1 MDSNKIKNL
10 AFGARD
16 ALRAEVAARIDAV
29 LEPGSPERLDLPE
42 KVRRL
47 EAAIDDKGM
56 DAVVESTAYTWFN
69 RLCALRFMDAKGYTP
84 VPVVTPR
91 PGATQPA
98 ILADAAQGV
107 FDPDFGFSRLV
118 RDRVQ
123 SVLSGGSGS
132 GANRTEAAYGELLVA
147 VCDHYAAAMPYL
159 FGEAAASSLVMPQGL
174 LAEGSILRRI
184 VEDMD
189 DDECET
195 VEVLGWLY
203 QFYVAER
210 KAEYNNRED
219 QKATADDIAPA
230 TQLFTPDWIV
240 KYLVENSLGRLWML
254 NNPGSALADKMNYYI
269 APEGETEDFIKVYSP
284 EELTLCDPACG
295 SGHILVYAFDLLFE
309 IYQEEG
315 YFPEDVPALI
325 LQNNLFGMEIDGRAA
340 EIAKF
345 ALEMKAREKDPGFF
359 EKKID
364 ANVTV
369 LEPVAF
375 EPGVLDGAGPI
386 AGATELLDAF
396 EHMTEVGSL
405 YVPAP
410 DDMAAVDNAIASFSG
425 DDLLG
430 MDILRKLRTMKSV
443 LEALSR
449 RVDCVVANPPYL
461 GSGHF
466 NEFMKD
472 WIRGRYPYE
481 KGDLCTCFIR
491 RGFSLTR
498 DHGYSSMVT
507 MHSWMFLG
515 SYEKMRSFILRK
527 KMILGMAHLGS
538 RAFEQIGGEVVQV
551 TATVFLNGRSSSMG
565 DYLRLVDYD
574 GSVAKEAALLRAAKK
589 PDFTSL
595 HHVNQAS
602 FLVVPGSS
610 LIYWAPKRALDN
622 FNEAPSLKTVIDARI
637 GLITGNVNR
646 FIKMWHEVA
655 IGTISFDTK
664 PGQTNRHKWVP
675 CTKGGEYRLW
685 YGNNWF
691 VLNWEND
698 GWEMKNDNY
707 KNGRLRAHNFNGE
720 QAFKEGLSWS
730 TICSGDFHCRY
741 VPHGFMFDTAGPFC
755 EVKRRDRF
763 GYVAGL
769 MSSST
774 YRYYMSIMNPT
785 LNYPPGYLEAVPYID
800 APEEVGI
807 INNLVDGSIC
817 ISKADWDSFEASW
830 DFEWHPLA
838 PSSQERAKQLTCGT
852 SSDARSATVSLI
864 SERFARWSDE
874 CDERF
879 NQLKANEEELNR
891 IFARIY
897 GMEGEVPIEVPED
910 KVSVRR
916 ADLVRDVKSLVSYG
930 VGCIMG
936 RYSAFAPGLILA
948 DVQQTVDDFKAK
960 VPDAGFLPDD
970 DAIIPVLD
978 GEWFGDDIVAQFRK
992 WLEVTYGTETLDENV
1007 KFIENALGKDLRK
1020 YFVKEF
1026 YKDHCATYQVTGSGK
1041 RPIYWMFASPKGS
1054 FQVLVY
1060 MHRYTP
1066 STVGQILTK
1075 YLREY
1080 VEKLNAK
1087 IGQLEQSDRAADNR
1101 QADKYRA
1108 VVRELTDWERD
1119 VIYPL
1124 ANERIDI
1131 DLDDGVKVNYNKF
1144 PHALAKVAGL
1154 STWK

>member
-16 ALRAEVAARIDAV
+16 ALRAEVAARIDSV

-47 EAAIDDKGM
+47 EATIDDKGL

-69 RLCALRFMDAKGYTP
+69 RLCALRFMDAKGYAP

-123 SVLSGGSGS
+123 SILAGGSGS
-132 GANRTEAAYGELLVA
+132 GTNRTEAAYGELLVA
-147 VCDHYAAAMPYL
+147 VCDHYAQAMPYL

-189 DDECET
+189 DEECET

-210 KAEYNNRED
+210 KAEFNDSGR
-219 QKATADDIAPA
+219 KATADDIAPA

-254 NNPGSALADKMNYYI
+254 NNPGSALACKMDYYI
-269 APEGETEDFIKVYSP
+269 APEGETEDFIRVYSP

-345 ALEMKAREKDPGFF
+345 ALEMKAREKDPAFF

-375 EPGVLDGAGPI
+375 EPGVLSGAGPI
-386 AGATELLDAF
+386 AGTAGLLDAF

-410 DDMAAVDNAIASFSG
+410 GDMAAVDNAIASFSE

-430 MDILRKLRTMKSV
+430 AGILKKLRTMKNV

-461 GSGHF
+461 AFKKFNDWMSTWARRNYPITSKDLFSMFIERNAIFAVANGEIGIMSPFVWMSLTSYESLRVQLLSSKTITTFIELEYSGFEGATVPICTFTLCNSHCAGF
-466 NEFMKD
+466 EGTY
-472 WIRGRYPYE
+472 IRLADFPGPKQQSPKALEAIRDVHCNWRYVA
-481 KGDLCTCFIR
+481 DQQSF
-491 RGFSLTR
+491 FSLPSVQIAYWATTADLEAYR
-498 DHGYSSMVT
+498 LGEPLRAVARPRQGLVTGCNDAFMRVWWEPALSTQLFNAGSRLEASESGKKWFPANKGGSFRKWYGNRGYVVNWRNDGEDIKAFVDDDGRQRSRPQNAEYYFQEGITWGTTSSAELSMRYVPGGSISEHKGSMCFSSVHT
-507 MHSWMFLG
+507 DLLLMLGLCNSSLVKRLLKVLAPTIDFGEGALG
-515 SYEKMRSFILRK
+515 SLPVV
-527 KMILGMAHLGS
+527 
-538 RAFEQIGGEVVQV
+538 EQIKEVCGLPDLINECICV
-551 TATVFLNGRSSSMG
+551 SK
-565 DYLRLVDYD
+565 VDYD
-574 GSVAKEAALLRAAKK
+574 
-589 PDFTSL
+589 
-595 HHVNQAS
+595 
-602 FLVVPGSS
+602 
-610 LIYWAPKRALDN
+610 
-622 FNEAPSLKTVIDARI
+622 
-637 GLITGNVNR
+637 
-646 FIKMWHEVA
+646 
-655 IGTISFDTK
+655 
-664 PGQTNRHKWVP
+664 
-675 CTKGGEYRLW
+675 
-685 YGNNWF
+685 
-691 VLNWEND
+691 
-698 GWEMKNDNY
+698 
-707 KNGRLRAHNFNGE
+707 
-720 QAFKEGLSWS
+720 
-730 TICSGDFHCRY
+730 
-741 VPHGFMFDTAGPFC
+741 
-755 EVKRRDRF
+755 
-763 GYVAGL
+763 
-769 MSSST
+769 
-774 YRYYMSIMNPT
+774 
-785 LNYPPGYLEAVPYID
+785 
-800 APEEVGI
+800 
-807 INNLVDGSIC
+807 
-817 ISKADWDSFEASW
+817 SFEISW

-838 PSSQERAKQLTCGT
+838 PSARERAEQLSYGMN
-852 SSDARSATVSLI
+852 SDARTASVSLI
-864 SERFARWSDE
+864 SERFKRWSAD

-879 NQLKANEEELNR
+879 NELKSNEEELNR

-897 GMEGEVPIEVPED
+897 GMEDEVPIEVPDD

-916 ADLVRDVKSLVSYG
+916 ADLVRDVKSLISYG

-936 RYSAFAPGLILA
+936 RYSTFAPGLILA
-948 DVQQTVDDFKAK
+948 DARQTADDFRAK
-960 VPDAGFLPDD
+960 VPNAGFLPDG
-970 DAIIPVLD
+970 DAILPVLD

-992 WLEVTYGTETLDENV
+992 WLEVTYGVETLDENV
-1007 KFIENALGKDLRK
+1007 RFIENALGKNLRK
-1020 YFVKEF
+1020 YFVKDF

-1041 RPIYWMFASPKGS
+1041 RPIYWMFASPRGS

-1066 STVGQILTK
+1066 STVGQILTR

-1087 IGQLEQSDRAADNR
+1087 IGQLDQSDRAADNR

-1131 DLDDGVKVNYNKF
+1131 DLDDGVKANYNKF
-1144 PHALAKVAGL
+1144 PHALTKVTGL
-1154 STWK
+1154 STWR

>member
-29 LEPGSPERLDLPE
+29 LEPGSAERLDRPD
-42 KVRRL
+42 KTRQL
-47 EAAIDDKGM
+47 EAAISDKGM
-56 DAVVESTAYTWFN
+56 DAVIELTAYTWFN

-123 SVLSGGSGS
+123 SVLAGGSGS

-147 VCDHYAAAMPYL
+147 VCDRYAQAMPYL

-174 LAEGSILRRI
+174 LAEDSILGRI

-189 DDECET
+189 DEECET

-210 KAEYNNRED
+210 KAEYSDSGR
-219 QKATADDIAPA
+219 KATADDIAPA

-254 NNPGSALADKMNYYI
+254 NSPGSLLADRMDYYI

-315 YFPEDVPALI
+315 YFPEDIPALI

-345 ALEMKAREKDPGFF
+345 ALEMKAREKDPEFF
-359 EKKID
+359 EKCID

-369 LEPVAF
+369 LEPVKF
-375 EPGVLDGAGPI
+375 EPGVLAGAGPI
-386 AGATELLDAF
+386 ANTTELLDAF

-410 DDMAAVDNAIASFSG
+410 GDMAAVDNAIVNFSE
-425 DDLLG
+425 DDLFG
-430 MDILRKLRTMKSV
+430 ANALRKLRTMKSV

-461 GSGHF
+461 GRSHF
-466 NEFMKD
+466 DGYMSD
-472 WIRGRYPYE
+472 WTKANYPNE

-491 RGFSLTR
+491 RGFDLTYR
-498 DHGYSSMVT
+498 NGYSSMVT
-507 MHSWMFLG
+507 MQSWMFLG
-515 SYEKMRSFILRK
+515 SYEKLRHFLVANKTILS
-527 KMILGMAHLGS
+527 MAHLGA
-538 RAFEQIGGEVVQV
+538 RAFEQINGEVVQV
-551 TATVFLNGRSSSMG
+551 AATVILNGHTSEFGS
-565 DYLRLVDYD
+565 YIRLVDYPN
-574 GSVAKEAALLRAAKK
+574 SESKRAALKNAANGILSAIVFTVDADSFQSLPGEPIAYWTKK
-589 PDFTSL
+589 EIL
-595 HHVNQAS
+595 A
-602 FLVVPGSS
+602 
-610 LIYWAPKRALDN
+610 IYKNAPLLS
-622 FNEAPSLKTVIDARI
+622 EIARPLT
-637 GLITGNVNR
+637 GMQTGNVDLFTKLWWEVSAIDINR
-646 FIKMWHEVA
+646 ICDSRNDAFESGSRW
-655 IGTISFDTK
+655 F
-664 PGQTNRHKWVP
+664 P
-675 CTKGGEYRLW
+675 CKKGGTFRKW
-685 YGNNWF
+685 YGNTEWIM
-691 VLNWEND
+691 NWEND
-698 GWEMKNDNY
+698 GFA
-707 KNGRLRAHNFNGE
+707 LRTNHGSVVRNPDA
-720 QAFKEGLSWS
+720 QFKESISWS
-730 TICSGDFHCRY
+730 KISGDQIGARY
-741 VPHGFMFDTAGPFC
+741 YPSGWMFDQAGSTIEASKEQLLTLLALINCSTAMSFFAFLSPSLT
-755 EVKRRDRF
+755 F
-763 GYVAGL
+763 GIGEMAK
-769 MSSST
+769 
-774 YRYYMSIMNPT
+774 
-785 LNYPPGYLEAVPYID
+785 VPYKID
-800 APEEVGI
+800 ESK
-807 INNLVDGSIC
+807 NQSITAMAESN
-817 ISKADWDSFEASW
+817 IDIASTDWNSFEMS
-830 DFEWHPLA
+830 FGFKCHPLA
-838 PSSQERAKQLTCGT
+838 PSAHEHTEQLSCAMN
-852 SSDARSATVSLI
+852 SDAHATSVSLI
-864 SERFARWSDE
+864 SECFRRWSAD

-897 GMEGEVPIEVPED
+897 GMEGEVPIEVPDD

-916 ADLVRDVKSLVSYG
+916 ADLVRDVKSLISYG

-936 RYSAFAPGLILA
+936 RYSTFAPGLILA
-948 DVQQTVDDFKAK
+948 DAQQTVDDFKAK
-960 VPDAGFLPDD
+960 VPRAEFLPDE
-970 DAIIPVLD
+970 DAILPVLD

-992 WLEVTYGTETLDENV
+992 WLEVTYGAETLDENV
-1007 KFIENALGKDLRK
+1007 RFIEEALGKDLRK
-1020 YFVKEF
+1020 YFVKDF

-1054 FQVLVY
+1054 FQALVY

-1080 VEKLNAK
+1080 IEKINAK
-1087 IGQLEQSDRAADNR
+1087 IGQLDQSDRAADNR

-1124 ANERIDI
+1124 ANERVDI

-1144 PHALAKVAGL
+1144 PHALVKVTGL
-1154 STWK
+1154 SSWK

>member
-123 SVLSGGSGS
+123 SVLAGGGS

-147 VCDHYAAAMPYL
+147 VCDHYAQAMPYL

-210 KAEYNNRED
+210 KAEYNDSDR
-219 QKATADDIAPA
+219 KATADDIAPA

-254 NNPGSALADKMNYYI
+254 NNPGSALAHKMNYYI

-315 YFPEDVPALI
+315 YFPEDIPALI

-345 ALEMKAREKDPGFF
+345 ALEMKAREKDPDFF
-359 EKKID
+359 EKHID

-375 EPGVLDGAGPI
+375 EPGALADAGPI
-386 AGATELLDAF
+386 AGAADLLDAF

-410 DDMAAVDNAIASFSG
+410 GDMAAVDNAIASFSE

-430 MDILRKLRTMKSV
+430 AGVLRKLRTMKNV

-461 GSGHF
+461 GRKHF
-466 NEFMKD
+466 NGYVGEWTKEQ
-472 WIRGRYPYE
+472 YPDE
-481 KGDLCTCFIR
+481 KGNLCMCFIK
-491 RGFSLTR
+491 RGFSLAVPA
-498 DHGYSSMVT
+498 GYSSMVT
-507 MHSWMFLG
+507 IHSWMFLG
-515 SYEKMRSFILRK
+515 SYEKMRSNLLLSKQI
-527 KMILGMAHLGS
+527 IGMAHLGK
-538 RAFEQIGGEVVQV
+538 RAFEQIAGEVVQV
-551 TATVFLNGRSSSMG
+551 TATILWNEKGSLAGDYIRLVKLGSAPEKNIALKEAASNHRSNLRYRISQDAFDTIPEMPIVYWLSDCCREAFAAGDLMHKYAVTRMG
-565 DYLRLVDYD
+565 LTTGNNSHYLRLW
-574 GSVAKEAALLRAAKK
+574 
-589 PDFTSL
+589 F
-595 HHVNQAS
+595 
-602 FLVVPGSS
+602 
-610 LIYWAPKRALDN
+610 
-622 FNEAPSLKTVIDARI
+622 
-637 GLITGNVNR
+637 
-646 FIKMWHEVA
+646 EVA
-655 IGTISFDTK
+655 YRGSGNK
-664 PGQTNRHKWVP
+664 PIPFNSKKWIP
-675 CTKGGEYRLW
+675 YDKGGSFRRW
-685 YGNNWF
+685 YGNACYVVNWS
-691 VLNWEND
+691 NNGE
-698 GWEMKNDNY
+698 EMATKLDPT
-707 KNGRLRAHNFNGE
+707 GSRIWAHNFNGE
-720 QAFKEGLSWS
+720 FAFKEHITWSGVVTEGLSFRWFNNGYMFDAASATAFPRSSDDGKWLLGLANS
-730 TICSGDFHCRY
+730 TVCDTISDMLNPTTNFKLGDFDRLPI
-741 VPHGFMFDTAGPFC
+741 VALAFDD
-755 EVKRRDRF
+755 ELS
-763 GYVAGL
+763 VA
-769 MSSST
+769 
-774 YRYYMSIMNPT
+774 
-785 LNYPPGYLEAVPYID
+785 E
-800 APEEVGI
+800 
-807 INNLVDGSIC
+807 LVDFNIGIC
-817 ISKADWDSFEASW
+817 RKDWDAFEISW

-838 PSSQERAKQLTCGT
+838 PSARERAEQLSYGVN
-852 SSDARSATVSLI
+852 SDARTASVSLI
-864 SERFARWSDE
+864 SERFARWSAD
-874 CDERF
+874 CDDRF
-879 NQLKANEEELNR
+879 NELKSNEEELNR

-897 GMEGEVPIEVPED
+897 GMEGEVPIEVPDD

-916 ADLVRDVKSLVSYG
+916 ADLVRDVKSLISYG

-936 RYSAFAPGLILA
+936 RYSIFAPGLILA
-948 DVQQTVDDFKAK
+948 DAQQTVDDFRSK
-960 VPDAGFLPDD
+960 VPNAEFLPDE
-970 DAIIPVLD
+970 DAILPVLD
-978 GEWFGDDIVAQFRK
+978 GEWFGDDIVVQFRK
-992 WLEVTYGTETLDENV
+992 WLEVTYGAETLDENIR
-1007 KFIENALGKDLRK
+1007 FIEDALGKDLRK
-1020 YFVKEF
+1020 YFVKDF

-1108 VVRELTDWERD
+1108 AVRELTDWERD

-1144 PHALAKVAGL
+1144 PHALAKVTGL

>member
-16 ALRAEVAARIDAV
+16 ALRTEVAARIGAV
-29 LEPGSPERLDLPE
+29 LEPGSPERLDQPE
-42 KVRRL
+42 KTRKL
-47 EAAIDDKGM
+47 EAVIDDKGM

-98 ILADAAQGV
+98 ILADAAEGI

-123 SVLSGGSGS
+123 SVLTGGCGS
-132 GANRTEAAYGELLVA
+132 GANRTEASYGELLVA
-147 VCDHYAAAMPYL
+147 VCDHYAEAMPYL

-174 LAEGSILRRI
+174 LAEDSILSRI
-184 VEDMD
+184 VEEMD
-189 DDECET
+189 DEECET

-210 KAEYNNRED
+210 KAEFNASGD
-219 QKATADDIAPA
+219 KATADDIAPA

-254 NNPGSALADKMNYYI
+254 NNPGSALADKMDYYI

-315 YFPEDVPALI
+315 YFPEDIPALI

-345 ALEMKAREKDPGFF
+345 ALEMKAREKDSSFF
-359 EKKID
+359 DKHID

-369 LEPVAF
+369 LEAVKF
-375 EPGVLDGAGPI
+375 ESGALAGAGPL

-410 DDMAAVDNAIASFSG
+410 GDMAAVDNAIASFDE
-425 DDLLG
+425 DDLFGAAMLK
-430 MDILRKLRTMKSV
+430 KLRTMRGV

-461 GSGHF
+461 GGGHF
-466 NEFMKD
+466 NSYMSVWIKD
-472 WIRGRYPYE
+472 RYPDE
-481 KGDLCTCFIR
+481 KNDLCTCFIK
-491 RGFSLTR
+491 RGFSFVKCG
-498 DHGYSSMVT
+498 GYSSMVT
-507 MHSWMFLG
+507 MHSWMFLSG
-515 SYEKMRSFILRK
+515 YEAMRRLLISTKAILC
-527 KMILGMAHLGS
+527 MGHFGAH
-538 RAFEQIGGEVVQV
+538 AFDQIGGEVVQV
-551 TATVFLNGRSSSMG
+551 VATVFWNEHINCPS
-565 DYLRLVDYD
+565 DYIRLVDFLDSSSKDKALQNAAGNSLCPWRYRAAQED
-574 GSVAKEAALLRAAKK
+574 FNAIPGHIIAYWTTETMRANFAKGMTNPLSDFYKVAKGITTGKNDLYLR
-589 PDFTSL
+589 F
-595 HHVNQAS
+595 
-602 FLVVPGSS
+602 
-610 LIYWAPKRALDN
+610 W
-622 FNEAPSLKTVIDARI
+622 
-637 GLITGNVNR
+637 
-646 FIKMWHEVA
+646 WEVA
-655 IGTISFDTK
+655 I
-664 PGQTNRHKWVP
+664 NRLTQCRRGIDDHVESCWVP
-675 CTKGGEYRLW
+675 ADKGGEFRKW

-691 VLNWEND
+691 VIDWRN
-698 GWEMKNDNY
+698 
-707 KNGRLRAHNFNGE
+707 NGRAIIDSPASTTRN
-720 QAFKEGLSWS
+720 LSAS
-730 TICSGDFHCRY
+730 FLPSSACSKISSGDIAFRH
-741 VPHGFMFDTAGPFC
+741 HDGGFVFTDAAVSLTGQESQQAVVEGFLNSS
-755 EVKRRDRF
+755 
-763 GYVAGL
+763 VAL
-769 MSSST
+769 AM
-774 YRYYMSIMNPT
+774 MKVLAPT
-785 LNYPPGYLEAVPYID
+785 LNF
-800 APEEVGI
+800 EVGQI
-807 INNLVDGSIC
+807 RSLPLFTAGEHVGAIDSLVGNSRCVSRI
-817 ISKADWDSFEASW
+817 DWDSFETSW

-838 PSSQERAKQLTCGT
+838 PSAHKRTGQFSCGVN
-852 SSDARSATVSLI
+852 SDVHGASVSLI
-864 SERFARWSDE
+864 SERFARWSSE
-874 CDERF
+874 CDDRF
-879 NQLKANEEELNR
+879 NRLKANEEELNR

-897 GMEGEVPIEVPED
+897 GMEGEVPIEVPDD

-936 RYSAFAPGLILA
+936 RYSTFAPGLILA
-948 DVQQTVDDFKAK
+948 DAQQTVDDFKEK
-960 VPDAGFLPDD
+960 VPNAGFLPDD

-992 WLEVTYGTETLDENV
+992 WLEVTYGEETLEDNV
-1007 KFIENALGKDLRK
+1007 GFIEDALGKDLRK
-1020 YFVKEF
+1020 YFVKDF
-1026 YKDHCATYQVTGSGK
+1026 YKDHCAIYQVTGSGK
-1041 RPIYWMFASPKGS
+1041 RPIYWMFRSPQGS
-1054 FQVLVY
+1054 FQALVY

-1066 STVGQILTK
+1066 STVGQILTR

-1080 VEKLNAK
+1080 IEKINAK
-1087 IGQLEQSDRAADNR
+1087 IGQLDQSERAADNR
-1101 QADKYRA
+1101 QADKYRT
-1108 VVRELTDWERD
+1108 VVRELTDWERN

-1124 ANERIDI
+1124 ANERVDI

-1144 PHALAKVAGL
+1144 PHALAKVTGL
-1154 STWK
+1154 SAWK

>member
-29 LEPGSPERLDLPE
+29 LEPGSAERLDQPD
-42 KVRRL
+42 KTRQL
-47 EAAIDDKGM
+47 ETAISDKGM

-91 PGATQPA
+91 LGATQPA

-107 FDPDFGFSRLV
+107 FDPDFCFSRLV

-123 SVLSGGSGS
+123 SVLAGGSGS

-147 VCDHYAAAMPYL
+147 VCDRYAQAMPYL

-174 LAEGSILRRI
+174 LAEDSILGRI

-189 DDECET
+189 DEECET

-210 KAEYNNRED
+210 KAEYNDSGR
-219 QKATADDIAPA
+219 KATADDIAPA

-254 NNPGSALADKMNYYI
+254 NNPGSALADKMDYYI

-315 YFPEDVPALI
+315 YFPEDIPALI

-345 ALEMKAREKDPGFF
+345 ALEMKAREKDPEFF
-359 EKKID
+359 EKCID

-369 LEPVAF
+369 LEPVKF
-375 EPGVLDGAGPI
+375 ESGVLAGAGPI
-386 AGATELLDAF
+386 ANTTELLDAF

-405 YVPAP
+405 YVPAHG
-410 DDMAAVDNAIASFSG
+410 DMAAVDNAIVNFSE
-425 DDLLG
+425 DDLFG
-430 MDILRKLRTMKSV
+430 ANALRKLRTMKSV

-461 GSGHF
+461 GRSHF
-466 NEFMKD
+466 DGYMSD
-472 WIRGRYPYE
+472 WTKANYPNE

-491 RGFSLTR
+491 RGFDLTYR
-498 DHGYSSMVT
+498 NGYSSMVT
-507 MHSWMFLG
+507 MQSWMFLG
-515 SYEKMRSFILRK
+515 SYEKLRHFLVANKTILS
-527 KMILGMAHLGS
+527 MAHLGA
-538 RAFEQIGGEVVQV
+538 RAFEQINGEVVQV
-551 TATVFLNGRSSSMG
+551 AATVILNGHTSEFGS
-565 DYLRLVDYD
+565 YIRLVDYPN
-574 GSVAKEAALLRAAKK
+574 SESKRAALKNAANGILSAIVFTVDADSFQSLPGEPIAYWTKK
-589 PDFTSL
+589 EIL
-595 HHVNQAS
+595 A
-602 FLVVPGSS
+602 
-610 LIYWAPKRALDN
+610 IYKNAPLLS
-622 FNEAPSLKTVIDARI
+622 EIARPLT
-637 GLITGNVNR
+637 GMQTGNVDLFTKLWWEVSAIDINR
-646 FIKMWHEVA
+646 ICDSRNDAFESGSRW
-655 IGTISFDTK
+655 F
-664 PGQTNRHKWVP
+664 P
-675 CTKGGEYRLW
+675 CKKGGTFRKW
-685 YGNNWF
+685 YGNTEWIM
-691 VLNWEND
+691 NWEND
-698 GWEMKNDNY
+698 GFA
-707 KNGRLRAHNFNGE
+707 LRTNHGSVVRNPDA
-720 QAFKEGLSWS
+720 QFKESISWS
-730 TICSGDFHCRY
+730 KISGDQIGARY
-741 VPHGFMFDTAGPFC
+741 YPSGWMFDQAGSTIEASKEQLLTLLALINCSTAMSFFAFLSPSLT
-755 EVKRRDRF
+755 F
-763 GYVAGL
+763 GIGEMAK
-769 MSSST
+769 
-774 YRYYMSIMNPT
+774 
-785 LNYPPGYLEAVPYID
+785 VPYKID
-800 APEEVGI
+800 ESK
-807 INNLVDGSIC
+807 NQSITAMAESN
-817 ISKADWDSFEASW
+817 IDIASTDWNSFEMS
-830 DFEWHPLA
+830 FGFKCHPLA
-838 PSSQERAKQLTCGT
+838 PSAHEHTEQLSCAMN
-852 SSDARSATVSLI
+852 SDAHATSVSLI
-864 SERFARWSDE
+864 SECFRRWSAD

-897 GMEGEVPIEVPED
+897 GMEGEVPIEVPD
-910 KVSVRR
+910 DRVSVRR

-936 RYSAFAPGLILA
+936 RYSTFAPGLILA
-948 DVQQTVDDFKAK
+948 DAQQTKDDFRAK
-960 VPDAGFLPDD
+960 VPNAGFLPDE
-970 DAIIPVLD
+970 DAILPVLD
-978 GEWFGDDIVAQFRK
+978 GEWFSDDIVAQFRK
-992 WLEVTYGTETLDENV
+992 WLEVTYGAETLDENV
-1007 KFIENALGKDLRK
+1007 RFIEDALGKDLRK
-1020 YFVKEF
+1020 YFVKDF

-1080 VEKLNAK
+1080 IEKINAK
-1087 IGQLEQSDRAADNR
+1087 IGQLDQSDRAADNR

-1108 VVRELTDWERD
+1108 VVHELTDWERD

-1124 ANERIDI
+1124 ANKRVDI

-1144 PHALAKVAGL
+1144 PHALVKVTGL

>member
-29 LEPGSPERLDLPE
+29 LEPDSAERLDQPD
-42 KVRRL
+42 KTRQL
-47 EAAIDDKGM
+47 EAAISDKGM

-123 SVLSGGSGS
+123 SVLADGSGS

-147 VCDHYAAAMPYL
+147 VCNRYAQAMPYL

-174 LAEGSILRRI
+174 LAEDSILGRI

-189 DDECET
+189 DEECET

-210 KAEYNNRED
+210 KAEYNDSGR
-219 QKATADDIAPA
+219 KATADDIAPA

-254 NNPGSALADKMNYYI
+254 NNPASALADKMDYYI

-345 ALEMKAREKDPGFF
+345 ALEMKAREKDPEFF
-359 EKKID
+359 EKCID

-369 LEPVAF
+369 LEPVKF
-375 EPGVLDGAGPI
+375 EPGVLAGAGPI
-386 AGATELLDAF
+386 ANTTELLDAF

-405 YVPAP
+405 YVPASG
-410 DDMAAVDNAIASFSG
+410 DMAAVDTAIASFSE

-430 MDILRKLRTMKSV
+430 MDMLRKLRTMKRV

-466 NEFMKD
+466 NSYMSVWIKD
-472 WIRGRYPYE
+472 RYPDE
-481 KGDLCTCFIR
+481 KNDLCTCFIK
-491 RGFSLTR
+491 RGFSLVK
-498 DHGYSSMVT
+498 HGGYSSMVT
-507 MHSWMFLG
+507 MHSWMFLSG
-515 SYEKMRSFILRK
+515 YEVMRGLLISTKTMLCMGHF
-527 KMILGMAHLGS
+527 GAH
-538 RAFEQIGGEVVQV
+538 AFDQIGGEVVQV
-551 TATVFLNGRSSSMG
+551 VATVFWNEHINCPG
-565 DYLRLVDYD
+565 DYIRLVDFLD
-574 GSVAKEAALLRAAKK
+574 SSAKDKALQNAASNSLCPWRYRAAQA
-589 PDFTSL
+589 DF
-595 HHVNQAS
+595 NAI
-602 FLVVPGSS
+602 PGH
-610 LIYWAPKRALDN
+610 IIAYWTTETMRAN
-622 FNEAPSLKTVIDARI
+622 FAK
-637 GLITGNVNR
+637 GITTGKNDLYLR
-646 FIKMWHEVA
+646 FWWEVA
-655 IGTISFDTK
+655 I
-664 PGQTNRHKWVP
+664 NRLTQSRRRIDDRIESCWVP
-675 CTKGGEYRLW
+675 ADKGGEFRKW

-691 VLNWEND
+691 VIDWRN
-698 GWEMKNDNY
+698 
-707 KNGRLRAHNFNGE
+707 NG
-720 QAFKEGLSWS
+720 QAIIDSPASTTRNLSATFLPS
-730 TICSGDFHCRY
+730 SACSKISSGDIAFRH
-741 VPHGFMFDTAGPFC
+741 HDGGFVFTDAAVSLTGQESQQTVVEGFLNSS
-755 EVKRRDRF
+755 
-763 GYVAGL
+763 VAL
-769 MSSST
+769 AM
-774 YRYYMSIMNPT
+774 MKVLAPT
-785 LNYPPGYLEAVPYID
+785 INF
-800 APEEVGI
+800 EVGQI
-807 INNLVDGSIC
+807 RSLPLFTAKEFIGAIDLLVDNSRC
-817 ISKADWDSFEASW
+817 ISRIDWDSFETSW
-830 DFEWHPLA
+830 DFVWHPLA
-838 PSSQERAKQLTCGT
+838 SSAHERAEQLSCGMN
-852 SSDARSATVSLI
+852 SDFRVASVSLI
-864 SERFARWSDE
+864 SERFKRWGAN
-874 CDERF
+874 CDDRF
-879 NQLKANEEELNR
+879 NELKANEEELNR
-891 IFARIY
+891 IFVRIY
-897 GMEGEVPIEVPED
+897 GMEGEVPIEVPD
-910 KVSVRR
+910 DRVSVRR

-936 RYSAFAPGLILA
+936 RYSTFAPGLILA
-948 DVQQTVDDFKAK
+948 DAQQTMDDFRAK
-960 VPDAGFLPDD
+960 LPNAGFLPDE
-970 DAIIPVLD
+970 DAILPVLD
-978 GEWFGDDIVAQFRK
+978 GEWFSDDIVAQFRK
-992 WLEVTYGTETLDENV
+992 WLEVTYGAETLDENV
-1007 KFIENALGKDLRK
+1007 RFIEEALGKDLRK
-1020 YFVKEF
+1020 YFVKDF

-1054 FQVLVY
+1054 FQALIY

-1080 VEKLNAK
+1080 IEKINAK
-1087 IGQLEQSDRAADNR
+1087 IGQLDQSDRAADNR

-1108 VVRELTDWERD
+1108 VVHELTDWERD

-1124 ANERIDI
+1124 ANERVDI
-1131 DLDDGVKVNYNKF
+1131 DLDDGVRKNYNKF
-1144 PHALAKVAGL
+1144 PRALAKVAGL
-1154 STWK
+1154 SEWK

>member
-16 ALRAEVAARIDAV
+16 ALRAEVAARIDSV

-47 EAAIDDKGM
+47 DAAIDDKGM
-56 DAVVESTAYTWFN
+56 DDVVESTAYTWFN

-91 PGATQPA
+91 LGATQPA

-123 SVLSGGSGS
+123 SVLAGGSGS

-210 KAEYNNRED
+210 KAEFNGSGR
-219 QKATADDIAPA
+219 KATADDIAPA

-254 NNPGSALADKMNYYI
+254 NNPGSALADKMDYYI

-315 YFPEDVPALI
+315 YFPEDIPVLV

-345 ALEMKAREKDPGFF
+345 ALEMKAREKDPSFF
-359 EKKID
+359 DKHID
-364 ANVTV
+364 ANVTL
-369 LEPVAF
+369 LEPVVF
-375 EPGVLDGAGPI
+375 EPGALAGAGPI

-410 DDMAAVDNAIASFSG
+410 GDMAAVGNAIASFSE

-430 MDILRKLRTMKSV
+430 AGMLRKLRAMKGV

-449 RVDCVVANPPYL
+449 RVDCVVANPPYM
-461 GSGHF
+461 GSSSF
-466 NEFMKD
+466 NAWVGNCFKKL
-472 WIRGRYPYE
+472 YPNE
-481 KGDLCTCFIR
+481 KGDLCTCFIK
-491 RGFSLTR
+491 RGLSLAKPN
-498 DHGYSSMVT
+498 GYSAMIT
-507 MHSWMFLG
+507 MQSWMFEA
-515 SYEKMRSFILRK
+515 SYEKMRKLTLSKLYFCSLLQLGIKAFKDIGNDVVKTCAFVLCNAASSENSFIAVKLDEIKSYEQKKEGFFNEALRHCVD
-527 KMILGMAHLGS
+527 IREIRLIPGMP
-538 RAFEQIGGEVVQV
+538 F
-551 TATVFLNGRSSSMG
+551 SS
-565 DYLRLVDYD
+565 
-574 GSVAKEAALLRAAKK
+574 
-589 PDFTSL
+589 
-595 HHVNQAS
+595 
-602 FLVVPGSS
+602 
-610 LIYWAPKRALDN
+610 YWAPKQLLDAWN
-622 FNEAPSLKTVIDARI
+622 DCAYVEEFGTYTGSQNV
-637 GLITGNVNR
+637 TGNNEIYVR
-646 FIKMWHEVA
+646 LHWEVSRSS
-655 IGTISFDTK
+655 IGESC
-664 PGQTNRHKWVP
+664 WVP
-675 CTKGGEYRLW
+675 YAKGGNFRRY
-685 YGNNWF
+685 YGNILHVVDWRSPAREFYSTNPSSNLLDSSLW
-691 VLNWEND
+691 
-698 GWEMKNDNY
+698 
-707 KNGRLRAHNFNGE
+707 
-720 QAFKEGLSWS
+720 FKEGITYSAVTSRGTGFRYLPKGCVFDKGGASIITNGNLFNLLAILNSRIARLLFEVLNPSVNLQVRDIKALPIRIPDNDQISEACQRLTRISQDDWDDS
-730 TICSGDFHCRY
+730 EISMGFQSFPLTQFVTSSLQKAVADYEALVARRMDDASSLMAEIDDICCTLYRVDPSLL
-741 VPHGFMFDTAGPFC
+741 PPL
-755 EVKRRDRF
+755 ERRD
-763 GYVAGL
+763 
-769 MSSST
+769 
-774 YRYYMSIMNPT
+774 
-785 LNYPPGYLEAVPYID
+785 YPVKDFDL
-800 APEEVGI
+800 
-807 INNLVDGSIC
+807 
-817 ISKADWDSFEASW
+817 KATI
-830 DFEWHPLA
+830 
-838 PSSQERAKQLTCGT
+838 K
-852 SSDARSATVSLI
+852 SLI
-864 SERFARWSDE
+864 
-874 CDERF
+874 
-879 NQLKANEEELNR
+879 
-891 IFARIY
+891 
-897 GMEGEVPIEVPED
+897 
-910 KVSVRR
+910 
-916 ADLVRDVKSLVSYG
+916 SYG

-936 RYSAFAPGLILA
+936 RYSTFAPGVILA
-948 DVQQTVDDFKAK
+948 DGRQTVSDFRAK
-960 VPDAGFLPDD
+960 VPDAGFLPDE

-992 WLEVTYGTETLDENV
+992 WLEVAYGAETLDENV
-1007 KFIENALGKDLRK
+1007 KFIEDTLGKDLRK
-1020 YFVKEF
+1020 YFVKDF
-1026 YKDHCATYQVTGSGK
+1026 YKDHCATYQVALSGK

-1101 QADKYRA
+1101 QADKYRT
-1108 VVRELTDWERD
+1108 VVRELTDWERS

-1124 ANERIDI
+1124 ANERVNI
-1131 DLDDGVKVNYNKF
+1131 DLDDGVKKNYNKF

-1154 STWK
+1154 SEWK

>member
-16 ALRAEVAARIDAV
+16 ALRAEVAARIDSV

-47 EAAIDDKGM
+47 EVAIDDKGM

-123 SVLSGGSGS
+123 SVLAGGSGS
-132 GANRTEAAYGELLVA
+132 GANRTEAAFGELLVA
-147 VCDHYAAAMPYL
+147 VCDRYAQAMPYL

-174 LAEGSILRRI
+174 LAEGSILHRI

-189 DDECET
+189 DEECET

-210 KAEYNNRED
+210 KAEYNDSGR
-219 QKATADDIAPA
+219 KATADDIAPA

-254 NNPGSALADKMNYYI
+254 NNPGSALADKMDYYI
-269 APEGETEDFIKVYSP
+269 APEGETEGFIKVYSP

-315 YFPEDVPALI
+315 YFPEDIPALI

-345 ALEMKAREKDPGFF
+345 ALEMKAREKDPSFF
-359 EKKID
+359 DKHID

-375 EPGVLDGAGPI
+375 EPGTLAGAGPI
-386 AGATELLDAF
+386 AGATDLLDAF

-410 DDMAAVDNAIASFSG
+410 GDMIAVDNAVASFSE
-425 DDLLG
+425 DDLFG
-430 MDILRKLRTMKSV
+430 MGMLKKLRTMKDV
-443 LEALSR
+443 LEALLR

-461 GSGHF
+461 GIKKL
-466 NEFMKD
+466 NAWMVD
-472 WIRGRYPYE
+472 WLGSHLKE
-481 KGDLCTCFIR
+481 SKSDLCYAFFDQYLHV
-491 RGFSLTR
+491 G
-498 DHGYSSMVT
+498 MK
-507 MHSWMFLG
+507 G
-515 SYEKMRSFILRK
+515 SYVAMITKDGWLTSDRTKAFRK
-527 KMILGMAHLGS
+527 RYLKSYNLTTLVQLGA
-538 RAFEQIGGEVVQV
+538 RAFESIAGEVVTTAAAV
-551 TATVFLNGRSSSMG
+551 TCVTDPRAASACVDLTDG
-565 DYLRLVDYD
+565 DAYDKRANYLR
-574 GSVAKEAALLRAAKK
+574 ALSNRSWK
-589 PDFTSL
+589 
-595 HHVNQAS
+595 
-602 FLVVPGSS
+602 
-610 LIYWAPKRALDN
+610 
-622 FNEAPSLKTVIDARI
+622 VIDARAFSAFPDNAMAFTATDAVARAYANKRI
-637 GLITGNVNR
+637 SDYALSFQGIITGKTNLYLKLWSEIALSD
-646 FIKMWHEVA
+646 IKFGE
-655 IGTISFDTK
+655 ISAAALKEARAFY
-664 PGQTNRHKWVP
+664 PYS
-675 CTKGGEYRLW
+675 KGGAYRKW
-685 YGNNWF
+685 YGNNSY
-691 VLNWEND
+691 VIYWEND
-698 GWEMKNDNY
+698 GHDYVRSRTEN
-707 KNGRLRAHNFNGE
+707 RELF
-720 QAFKEGLSWS
+720 FKEGVSWS
-730 TICSGDFHCRY
+730 DLCTKDIGVRYTPCGYLFDASGPMAFPLAPASSLL
-741 VPHGFMFDTAGPFC
+741 V
-755 EVKRRDRF
+755 V
-763 GYVAGL
+763 GY
-769 MSSST
+769 MNSST
-774 YRYYMSIMNPT
+774 FQAFLDVNGRGLHYGNGTVLCQPFSEDMLSQSNDITT
-785 LNYPPGYLEAVPYID
+785 LSE
-800 APEEVGI
+800 
-807 INNLVDGSIC
+807 SC
-817 ISKADWDSFEASW
+817 IELSKADWDAFETSW
-830 DFEWHPLA
+830 DFEWHSLA
-838 PSSQERAKQLTCGT
+838 PSAHERVEQLSYGT
-852 SSDARSATVSLI
+852 NSDARVASVSLI
-864 SERFARWSDE
+864 SERFKHWSAE
-874 CDERF
+874 CDDRF
-879 NQLKANEEELNR
+879 NQLKANEEKLNR

-897 GMEGEVPIEVPED
+897 GMEGEVPIEVPDD

-916 ADLVRDVKSLVSYG
+916 ANLVRDVKSLVSYG

-936 RYSAFAPGLILA
+936 RYSMFAPGLILA
-948 DVQQTVDDFKAK
+948 DARQTVEDFRAK
-960 VPDAGFLPDD
+960 VPNAGFLPDE
-970 DAIIPVLD
+970 DAIVPVLD

-992 WLEVTYGTETLDENV
+992 WLEMTYGAETLDENV
-1007 KFIENALGKDLRK
+1007 KFIEAALGKDLRK
-1020 YFVKEF
+1020 YFVKDF
-1026 YKDHCATYQVTGSGK
+1026 YKDHCATYQVAGSGK

-1066 STVGQILTK
+1066 STVGQILTR

-1108 VVRELTDWERD
+1108 VVRELTDWERN

-1124 ANERIDI
+1124 ANERVNI

-1144 PHALAKVAGL
+1144 PHALVKVTGL

>member
-29 LEPGSPERLDLPE
+29 LEPGSAERLDRPD
-42 KVRRL
+42 KTRQL
-47 EAAIDDKGM
+47 EAAISDKGM
-56 DAVVESTAYTWFN
+56 DAVIELTAYTWFN

-123 SVLSGGSGS
+123 SVLAGGSGS
-132 GANRTEAAYGELLVA
+132 GENRTEAAYGELLVA
-147 VCDHYAAAMPYL
+147 VCDRYAQAMPYL

-174 LAEGSILRRI
+174 LAEDSILGRI

-189 DDECET
+189 DEECET

-210 KAEYNNRED
+210 KAEYSDSGR
-219 QKATADDIAPA
+219 KATADDIAPA

-254 NNPGSALADKMNYYI
+254 NSPGSLLADRMDYYI

-315 YFPEDVPALI
+315 YFPEDIPALI

-345 ALEMKAREKDPGFF
+345 ALEMKAREKDPEFF
-359 EKKID
+359 EKCID

-369 LEPVAF
+369 LEPVKF
-375 EPGVLDGAGPI
+375 EPGVLAGAGPI
-386 AGATELLDAF
+386 ANTTELLDAF

-410 DDMAAVDNAIASFSG
+410 GDMAAVDNAIVNFSE
-425 DDLLG
+425 DDLFG
-430 MDILRKLRTMKSV
+430 ANALRKLRTMKSV

-461 GSGHF
+461 GRSHF
-466 NEFMKD
+466 DGYMSD
-472 WIRGRYPYE
+472 WTKANYPNE

-491 RGFSLTR
+491 RGFDLTYR
-498 DHGYSSMVT
+498 NGYSSMVT
-507 MHSWMFLG
+507 MQSWMFLG
-515 SYEKMRSFILRK
+515 SYEKLRHFLVANKTILS
-527 KMILGMAHLGS
+527 MAHLGA
-538 RAFEQIGGEVVQV
+538 RAFEQINGEVVQV
-551 TATVFLNGRSSSMG
+551 AATVILNGHTSEFGS
-565 DYLRLVDYD
+565 YIRLVDYPN
-574 GSVAKEAALLRAAKK
+574 SESKRAALKNAANGILSAIVFTVDADSFQSLPGEPIAYWTKK
-589 PDFTSL
+589 EIL
-595 HHVNQAS
+595 A
-602 FLVVPGSS
+602 
-610 LIYWAPKRALDN
+610 IYKNAPLLS
-622 FNEAPSLKTVIDARI
+622 EIARPLT
-637 GLITGNVNR
+637 GMQTGNVDLFTKLWWEVSAIDINR
-646 FIKMWHEVA
+646 ICDSRNDAFESGSRW
-655 IGTISFDTK
+655 F
-664 PGQTNRHKWVP
+664 P
-675 CTKGGEYRLW
+675 CKKGGTFRKW
-685 YGNNWF
+685 YGNTEWIM
-691 VLNWEND
+691 NWEND
-698 GWEMKNDNY
+698 GFA
-707 KNGRLRAHNFNGE
+707 LRTNHGSVVRNPDA
-720 QAFKEGLSWS
+720 QFKESISWS
-730 TICSGDFHCRY
+730 KISGDQIGARY
-741 VPHGFMFDTAGPFC
+741 YPSGWMFDQAGSTIEASKEQLLTLLALINCSTAMSFFAFLSPSLT
-755 EVKRRDRF
+755 F
-763 GYVAGL
+763 GIGEMAK
-769 MSSST
+769 
-774 YRYYMSIMNPT
+774 
-785 LNYPPGYLEAVPYID
+785 VPYKID
-800 APEEVGI
+800 ESK
-807 INNLVDGSIC
+807 NQSITAMAESN
-817 ISKADWDSFEASW
+817 IDIASTDWNSFEMS
-830 DFEWHPLA
+830 FGFKCHPLA
-838 PSSQERAKQLTCGT
+838 PSAHEHTEQLSCAMN
-852 SSDARSATVSLI
+852 SDAHATSVSLI
-864 SERFARWSDE
+864 SECFRRWSAD

-897 GMEGEVPIEVPED
+897 GMEGEVPIEVPDD

-916 ADLVRDVKSLVSYG
+916 ADLVRDVKSLISYG

-936 RYSAFAPGLILA
+936 RYSTFAPGLILA
-948 DVQQTVDDFKAK
+948 DAQQTVDDFKAK
-960 VPDAGFLPDD
+960 VPRAEFLPDE
-970 DAIIPVLD
+970 DAILPVLD

-992 WLEVTYGTETLDENV
+992 WLEVTYGAETLDENV
-1007 KFIENALGKDLRK
+1007 RFIEEALGKDLRK
-1020 YFVKEF
+1020 YFVKDF

-1054 FQVLVY
+1054 FQALVY

-1080 VEKLNAK
+1080 IEKINAK
-1087 IGQLEQSDRAADNR
+1087 IGQLDQSDRAADNR

-1108 VVRELTDWERD
+1108 AVHELTDWERT

-1124 ANERIDI
+1124 ANERVDI

-1144 PHALAKVAGL
+1144 PHALVKVTGL

>member
-29 LEPGSPERLDLPE
+29 LEPGSAERLDQPD
-42 KVRRL
+42 KTRQL
-47 EAAIDDKGM
+47 EAAISDKGM
-56 DAVVESTAYTWFN
+56 DAVVESTAYTWFD

-123 SVLSGGSGS
+123 SVLAGGSGS

-147 VCDHYAAAMPYL
+147 VCDRYAQAMPYL

-174 LAEGSILRRI
+174 LAEDSILGRI

-189 DDECET
+189 DEECET

-210 KAEYNNRED
+210 KAEYNDSGR
-219 QKATADDIAPA
+219 KATADDIAPA

-254 NNPGSALADKMNYYI
+254 NNPGSALADKMDYYI

-315 YFPEDVPALI
+315 YFPEDIPALI

-345 ALEMKAREKDPGFF
+345 ALEMKAREKDPEFF
-359 EKKID
+359 EKCID

-369 LEPVAF
+369 LEPVKF
-375 EPGVLDGAGPI
+375 EPGVLAGAGPI

-410 DDMAAVDNAIASFSG
+410 GDMAAVDNAIASFSEE
-425 DDLLG
+425 DLLG
-430 MDILRKLRTMKSV
+430 AGVLRKLRTMKNV

-461 GSGHF
+461 GRSHF
-466 NEFMKD
+466 DEYMSD
-472 WIRGRYPYE
+472 WTKANYPNE

-491 RGFSLTR
+491 RGFDLTYR
-498 DHGYSSMVT
+498 NGYSSMVA
-507 MHSWMFLG
+507 MQSWMFLG
-515 SYEKMRSFILRK
+515 SYEKLRHFLVANKTILS
-527 KMILGMAHLGS
+527 MAHMGA
-538 RAFEQIGGEVVQV
+538 RAFEQINGEVVQV
-551 TATVFLNGRSSSMG
+551 AATVILNGHTSEFGS
-565 DYLRLVDYD
+565 YIRLVDYPN
-574 GSVAKEAALLRAAKK
+574 SESKRAALKNAANGILPAIVFTVDADSFRSLPGEPIAYWAKK
-589 PDFTSL
+589 EIL
-595 HHVNQAS
+595 A
-602 FLVVPGSS
+602 
-610 LIYWAPKRALDN
+610 IYKNAPLLS
-622 FNEAPSLKTVIDARI
+622 EIARPLT
-637 GLITGNVNR
+637 GMQTGNVDLFTKLWWEVSAIDINR
-646 FIKMWHEVA
+646 ICDSRNDALESGSRWF
-655 IGTISFDTK
+655 
-664 PGQTNRHKWVP
+664 P
-675 CTKGGEYRLW
+675 CKKGGTFRKW
-685 YGNNWF
+685 YGNDEWIM
-691 VLNWEND
+691 NWEND
-698 GWEMKNDNY
+698 GFA
-707 KNGRLRAHNFNGE
+707 LRANHGSVVRNPDA
-720 QAFKEGLSWS
+720 QFKESISWS
-730 TICSGDFHCRY
+730 KISGDQIGARY
-741 VPHGFMFDTAGPFC
+741 YPNGWMFDQAGSTIEASKEQLLILLALINCSTAMSFFAFLSPSLT
-755 EVKRRDRF
+755 F
-763 GYVAGL
+763 GIGEMAK
-769 MSSST
+769 
-774 YRYYMSIMNPT
+774 
-785 LNYPPGYLEAVPYID
+785 VPYKID
-800 APEEVGI
+800 ESK
-807 INNLVDGSIC
+807 NQSITAMTESN
-817 ISKADWDSFEASW
+817 IDIASTDWNSFEVS
-830 DFEWHPLA
+830 FGFKCHPLA
-838 PSSQERAKQLTCGT
+838 PSARERTERLSCAMN
-852 SSDARSATVSLI
+852 SDARAASASLI
-864 SERFARWSDE
+864 SERFRRWSAD
-874 CDERF
+874 CNERF

-897 GMEGEVPIEVPED
+897 GMEGEVPIEVPDD

-936 RYSAFAPGLILA
+936 RYSTFAPGLILA
-948 DVQQTVDDFKAK
+948 DAQQTVDDFRAKA
-960 VPDAGFLPDD
+960 PNAGFLPDE
-970 DAIIPVLD
+970 DAILPALD
-978 GEWFGDDIVAQFRK
+978 GEWFSDDIVAQFRK
-992 WLEVTYGTETLDENV
+992 WLEVTYGAETLDENV
-1007 KFIENALGKDLRK
+1007 RFIEDALGKDLRK
-1020 YFVKEF
+1020 YFVKDF

-1060 MHRYTP
+1060 MHRYTR

-1080 VEKLNAK
+1080 IEKINAK
-1087 IGQLEQSDRAADNR
+1087 IGQLDQSDRAADNR
-1101 QADKYRA
+1101 QADKCRA
-1108 VVRELTDWERD
+1108 VVHELTDWERN

-1124 ANERIDI
+1124 ANKRVDI

-1144 PHALAKVAGL
+1144 PHALAKVTGL

>member
-29 LEPGSPERLDLPE
+29 LEPDSAERLDQPD
-42 KVRRL
+42 KTRQL
-47 EAAIDDKGM
+47 EAAISDKGM

-123 SVLSGGSGS
+123 SVLAGGSGS
-132 GANRTEAAYGELLVA
+132 GTNCTEAAYGELLVA
-147 VCDHYAAAMPYL
+147 VCDRYAQAMPYL

-174 LAEGSILRRI
+174 LAEDSILGRI

-189 DDECET
+189 DEECET
-195 VEVLGWLY
+195 VELLGWLY

-210 KAEYNNRED
+210 KAEYNDSGR
-219 QKATADDIAPA
+219 KATANDIAPA

-254 NNPGSALADKMNYYI
+254 NNPGSSLADRMDYYI
-269 APEGETEDFIKVYSP
+269 APEGETEDFIKIYSP

-315 YFPEDVPALI
+315 YFPEDIPALI

-340 EIAKF
+340 EITKF
-345 ALEMKAREKDPGFF
+345 ALEMKAREKDPEFF
-359 EKKID
+359 EKCID

-369 LEPVAF
+369 LEPVKF
-375 EPGVLDGAGPI
+375 ESGVLAGAGPI
-386 AGATELLDAF
+386 ANTTELLDAF

-410 DDMAAVDNAIASFSG
+410 GDMVAVDNAIANMN
-425 DDLLG
+425 DNELLG
-430 MDILRKLRTMKSV
+430 SHTIEKLRTVRDV
-443 LEALSR
+443 LGALSR
-449 RVDCVVANPPYL
+449 KVSCVVANPPYMGIKKMNPWMVSWL
-461 GSGHF
+461 K
-466 NEFMKD
+466 EKRKD
-472 WIRGRYPYE
+472 S
-481 KGDLCTCFIR
+481 KSDLCFAFLDCYLEKAPSGTYVAMITKDGWLTSDRTKQFRKNYIESVQLN
-491 RGFSLTR
+491 SLIQ
-498 DHGYSSMVT
+498 
-507 MHSWMFLG
+507 LG
-515 SYEKMRSFILRK
+515 P
-527 KMILGMAHLGS
+527 
-538 RAFEQIGGEVVQV
+538 RAFESLAGEVASTAAAVSCKV
-551 TATVFLNGRSSSMG
+551 TPLLPTCYFDLSGYNFDQKRKYFSELLKKGVHITRRTSEFQCFPESAMAFSASDSVARAYSLDHLNRYMTSFQGIITG
-565 DYLRLVDYD
+565 DNDSYLRLWYEIAICDLKLNQSD
-574 GSVAKEAALLRAAKK
+574 PSALETLRAYLPYA
-589 PDFTSL
+589 
-595 HHVNQAS
+595 
-602 FLVVPGSS
+602 
-610 LIYWAPKRALDN
+610 
-622 FNEAPSLKTVIDARI
+622 
-637 GLITGNVNR
+637 
-646 FIKMWHEVA
+646 
-655 IGTISFDTK
+655 
-664 PGQTNRHKWVP
+664 
-675 CTKGGEYRLW
+675 KGGTFNRW
-685 YGNNWF
+685 FGNNNY
-691 VLNWEND
+691 VLLWEND
-698 GWEMKNDNY
+698 GRDYVRSRTENRSYFFREGVSWSDLCTGLISVRY
-707 KNGRLRAHNFNGE
+707 QPNGFLFDGKGPMAFPEGSVTVYELLAYMNSSVF
-720 QAFKEGLSWS
+720 QAFLGVNGKGLDYGNGV
-730 TICSGDFHCRY
+730 ILNQPHLQPCSEDSNR
-741 VPHGFMFDTAGPFC
+741 
-755 EVKRRDRF
+755 
-763 GYVAGL
+763 
-769 MSSST
+769 
-774 YRYYMSIMNPT
+774 IQT
-785 LNYPPGYLEAVPYID
+785 LAED
-800 APEEVGI
+800 
-807 INNLVDGSIC
+807 C
-817 ISKADWDSFEASW
+817 ISAAKCDWDAFETSW
-830 DFEWHPLA
+830 DFVWHPLA
-838 PSSQERAKQLTCGT
+838 PSAHERAEQL
-852 SSDARSATVSLI
+852 SYSMNSNARIASISLI
-864 SERFARWSDE
+864 SERFERWSDE
-874 CDERF
+874 CDDRF
-879 NQLKANEEELNR
+879 NKLRANEEELNR
-891 IFARIY
+891 IFSRIY
-897 GMEGEVPIEVPED
+897 GMEGEVPIEVSDD

-916 ADLVRDVKSLVSYG
+916 ADLACDVKSLVSYG

-936 RYSAFAPGLILA
+936 RYSTFAPGLILA
-948 DVQQTVDDFKAK
+948 DAQQTVDDFKAR

-992 WLEVTYGTETLDENV
+992 WLEVTYGAETLDENV
-1007 KFIENALGKDLRK
+1007 RFIESALGKDLRK
-1020 YFVKEF
+1020 YFVKDF

-1054 FQVLVY
+1054 FQALVY
-1060 MHRYTP
+1060 THRYTP

-1080 VEKLNAK
+1080 IEKINAK
-1087 IGQLEQSDRAADNR
+1087 IGQLDQSDRAADNR

-1124 ANERIDI
+1124 ANERVDI

-1144 PHALAKVAGL
+1144 PHALVKVTGL